1 MPRLV
6 EQKSDYV
13 PPEPTGLALPASD
26 HLSRAVAMATPLA
39 FAAGEGAELV
49 AADGTRYLDFVS
61 GFGVTNTGHCHPR
74 VVEAIRRQAGSL
86 LHVSTVGTTGAASR
100 YAARLC
106 ALVPIADAKLFFA
119 NSGTEAVEAALKLVR
134 FASGRPAVLAFGGG
148 FHGRTL
154 GSLSVS
160 SSKAA
165 FRAGYE
171 PLPGGVY
178 SAPYP
183 RESVEPTFAALEQL
197 FREQVVPRQ
206 VAAMIVE
213 PVLGEGGYVVPPDDF
228 LPRLRLLCDEHG
240 ILLVVDEV
248 QSGFGR
254 TGRLF
259 ACEHTGV
266 EPDLITLGKGIASGL
281 PMGALAGRAEL
292 LDAWP
297 PGAHGTTFGGNP
309 VCCAAASATLDVLEE
324 EGLVEN
330 AARRGAELLE
340 GLLRLGA
347 TAHGRGLMI
356 GVDFGSTEAATHVRE
371 RLLESRV
378 IVSTCGP
385 ESRTLRLSPPLVLD
399 GEHVARFL
407 EAFAAAGA

>member
-1 MPRLV
+1 
-6 EQKSDYV
+6 
-13 PPEPTGLALPASD
+13 
-26 HLSRAVAMATPLA
+26 MATSVA
-39 FAAGEGAELV
+39 FASGEGAELI
-49 AADGTRYLDFVS
+49 AADGARYLDFVS
-61 GFGVTNTGHCHPR
+61 GFGVTNTGHCHPS
-74 VVEAIRRQAGSL
+74 VVEAIRDQAARL
-86 LHVSTVGTTGAASR
+86 LHVSTVGTTEAASR
-100 YAARLC
+100 YAERLC
-106 ALVPIADAKLFFA
+106 ALVPITDAKLFFA

-134 FASGRPAVLAFGGG
+134 FASGRPAVVAFGGG

-154 GSLSVS
+154 GSLSIS
-160 SSKAA
+160 TSKAG

-178 SAPYP
+178 TAPYP
-183 RESVEPTFAALEQL
+183 RESSEPTFAALEQL

-228 LPRLRLLCDEHG
+228 LPRLRSLCDEHG
-240 ILLVVDEV
+240 ILLVADEV

-259 ACEHTGV
+259 ACEHAGV

-281 PMGALAGRAEL
+281 PMGALVGRAVL

-309 VCCAAASATLDVLEE
+309 VCCAAAAATLDVLEE
-324 EGLVEN
+324 ESLVEN
-330 AARRGAELLE
+330 AAGRGAELLE

-347 TAHGRGLMI
+347 KARGRGLMI
-356 GVDFGSTEAATHVRE
+356 GVDYPSAEAATQVRE
-371 RLLESRV
+371 RLLEQKV

-385 ESRTLRLSPPLVLD
+385 ESRTLRLSPPLVLNR
-399 GEHVARFL
+399 GHVGRFL
-407 EAFAAAGA
+407 DAFAACT

>member
-1 MPRLV
+1 M
-6 EQKSDYV
+6 S
-13 PPEPTGLALPASD
+13 
-26 HLSRAVAMATPLA
+26 TPLT
-39 FAAGEGAELV
+39 FAGGEGAELI
-49 AADGTRYLDFVS
+49 ATDGTRYLDFVS

-74 VVEAIRRQAGSL
+74 VVEAIRDQAATL
-86 LHVSTVGTTGAASR
+86 LHVSTVGATEAARR
-100 YAARLC
+100 YAERLC

-134 FASGRPAVLAFGGG
+134 FASGRPTVIAFGGG

-154 GSLSVS
+154 GSLSIS
-160 SSKAA
+160 TSKAG

-178 SAPYP
+178 TVPYP
-183 RESVEPTFAALEQL
+183 RHELEPTFAALEQL

-206 VAAMIVE
+206 VAAAIVE

-228 LPRLRLLCDEHG
+228 LPRLRALCDEHG
-240 ILLVVDEV
+240 ILLVADEV

-259 ACEHTGV
+259 ACEHAGV

-281 PMGALAGRAEL
+281 PMGALVGRAEL

-297 PGAHGTTFGGNP
+297 PGAHGTTFGGTP
-309 VCCAAASATLDVLEE
+309 VCCAAASATLDVLEDE
-324 EGLVEN
+324 LLVEN

-347 TAHGRGLMI
+347 SAHGRGLMI
-356 GVDFGSTEAATHVRE
+356 GVDFTNAEAATQVRE
-371 RLLESRV
+371 RLLERGV

-385 ESRTLRLSPPLVLD
+385 ESRTLRLSPPLVLS
-399 GEHVARFL
+399 GGHVERFL
-407 EAFAAAGA
+407 DAFAACT

>member
-1 MPRLV
+1 
-6 EQKSDYV
+6 
-13 PPEPTGLALPASD
+13 
-26 HLSRAVAMATPLA
+26 MATPLA
-39 FAAGEGAELV
+39 FAAGEGAELIT
-49 AADGTRYLDFVS
+49 ADGTRYLDFVS
-61 GFGVTNTGHCHPR
+61 GFGVTNTGHCHPC
-74 VVEAIRRQAGSL
+74 VVEAIRQQAGRL
-86 LHVSTVGTTGAASR
+86 LHVSTVGATEAANG
-100 YAARLC
+100 YAERLC
-106 ALVPIADAKLFFA
+106 ALVPIAEAKLFFA
-119 NSGTEAVEAALKLVR
+119 NSGTEAVEAALKLAR
-134 FASGRPAVLAFGGG
+134 FASGRPAVLTFAGG

-160 SSKAA
+160 TSKAA

-178 SAPYP
+178 VVPYP
-183 RESVEPTFAALEQL
+183 RNDLEATFTALDHL
-197 FREQVVPRQ
+197 FREQVVPQR
-206 VAAMIVE
+206 VAAAIVE
-213 PVLGEGGYVVPPDDF
+213 PVLGEGGYVVPPKPF
-228 LPRLRLLCDEHG
+228 LPRLRELCDEHG
-240 ILLVVDEV
+240 ILLVADEV

-259 ACEHTGV
+259 ACEHSGV

-309 VCCAAASATLDVLEE
+309 VCCAAADATLDVLEDE
-324 EGLVEN
+324 ALVEN

-347 TAHGRGLMI
+347 KAHGLGLMI
-356 GVDFGSTEAATHVRE
+356 GVDFHEDDEATRVRKQ
-371 RLLESRV
+371 LLERRV

-399 GEHVARFL
+399 GEHVERFL
-407 EAFAAAGA
+407 EAFAACSG

>member
-1 MPRLV
+1 MLT
-6 EQKSDYV
+6 
-13 PPEPTGLALPASD
+13 PPAD
-26 HLSRAVAMATPLA
+26 RFSRAVALATPLA
-39 FAAGEGAELV
+39 FAAGEGTELI

-74 VVEAIRRQAGSL
+74 VVEAIRGQAARL
-86 LHVSTVGTTGAASR
+86 LHVSTVGVTEAASR
-100 YAARLC
+100 YAERLC

-119 NSGTEAVEAALKLVR
+119 NSGTEAVEAALKLAR
-134 FASGRPAVLAFGGG
+134 FASGRPAVVAFGGG

-160 SSKAA
+160 TSKAA

-178 SAPYP
+178 TAPYP
-183 RESVEPTFAALEQL
+183 REDLEPTFTALEHL

-206 VAAMIVE
+206 VAALIVE
-213 PVLGEGGYVVPPDDF
+213 PVLGEGGYVVPPAGF
-228 LPRLRLLCDEHG
+228 LPRLRGLCDEHG
-240 ILLVVDEV
+240 VLLVLDEV

-281 PMGALAGRAEL
+281 PMGALVGRAEL

-309 VCCAAASATLDVLEE
+309 VCCAAAAATLDVLEDE
-324 EGLVEN
+324 ALVEN

-347 TAHGRGLMI
+347 EAHGLGLMI
-356 GVDFGSTEAATHVRE
+356 GVDFPAADAAARVQK
-371 RLLESRV
+371 RLLERRV

-385 ESRTLRLSPPLVLD
+385 ESRTLRLSPPLVID
-399 GEHVARFL
+399 GEHVEHFL
-407 EAFAAAGA
+407 DAFAASST